1 MNFIICLDDRNGMMF
16 HHRRLSQDEAVRKD
30 IYKNHQTL
38 IMNEYSYQM
47 FSKDVLTIQIIVS
60 EDILETDTYQFIED
74 KSLKGYEE
82 KIDTLVLYFWN
93 RKYPSDL
100 QLDIDFTT
108 KQWKFI
114 AQEDIIG
121 KSHDRIIKKVY
132 QRGKE

>member
-74 KSLKGYEE
+74 KSLK
-82 KIDTLVLYFWN
+82 DM
-93 RKYPSDL
+93 
-100 QLDIDFTT
+100 
-108 KQWKFI
+108 
-114 AQEDIIG
+114 
-121 KSHDRIIKKVY
+121 KK
-132 QRGKE
+132 R